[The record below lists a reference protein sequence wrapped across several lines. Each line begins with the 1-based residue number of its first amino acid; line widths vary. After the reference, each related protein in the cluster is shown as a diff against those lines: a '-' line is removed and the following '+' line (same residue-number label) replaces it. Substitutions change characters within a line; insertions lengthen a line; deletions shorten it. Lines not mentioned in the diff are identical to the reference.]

1 MKFLGP
7 LTESWKQLVK
17 MKHPKLKFQYD
28 FGKPTPAKNAYDPNH
43 SCLNHFLYTY
53 PQKSLYQESPFFCKR
68 LFSNRLES
76 YCGLDLCL
84 KLFVLIRYLGKH
96 IPSWSFAVIQWK

>member
-76 YCGLDLCL
+76 YCGRDC
-84 KLFVLIRYLGKH
+84 VLNFLY
-96 IPSWSFAVIQWK
+96 